1 MLPGMLSN
9 RALGEKVVEELSL
22 PGRGRIVGEKK
33 MGSVLL
39 HLYEGRTSVQSTFFF
54 FF

>member
-1 MLPGMLSN
+1 MLPGTLSN

-33 MGSVLL
+33 WDQFCYICMKAELL
-39 HLYEGRTSVQSTFFF
+39 FNQLFFF
-54 FF
+54 FK